1 MKQLAYILLLMT
13 FFTTGSCTDIDK
25 DNPYDNQLHTL
36 QVNAVYPDE
45 YSDYLRE
52 GVTVK
57 IEDIDRGNSYT
68 SKTDKNGTV
77 RFSLTKGIYRIQISD
92 KAEQDI
98 FNGLADKVKFVNGD
112 LALNLPLMHSRSGDI
127 VIKEIYCGGC
137 TKLPF
142 EGNYQSDKY
151 MILHNNTS
159 ETQYLDGLCFG
170 SLDPYNSQATNV
182 WVTQDESTGATIF
195 PDFLPVAQC
204 VWQFGGTGQTFPLAP
219 GEDAVV
225 VICGA
230 IDHAAQYPQSVNL
243 NKPGY
248 FVCYNPVYF
257 WNTLYHP
264 APGDQITPD
273 HYLNVVIKTGQ
284 ANAYTFS
291 VFSPATV
298 LFKAK
303 DTTIQDFV
311 SQADNVIQKPGSTVD
326 RTVKV
331 PVDWVLDA
339 VEIYYGGSSN
349 NMKRMPPSVDAGY
362 VTQSALYDGRTLYRH
377 TDEEASREAGYE
389 ILEDT
394 NNSSSDFYE
403 REKQS
408 LHE

>member
-326 RTVKV
+326 RIVKV

>member
-112 LALNLPLMHSRSGDI
+112 LALNLPLVHSRSGDI

>member
-13 FFTTGSCTDIDK
+13 FLTTGSCTDIDK

-98 FNGLADKVKFVNGD
+98 FNGLADKVKLVNGD
-112 LALNLPLMHSRSGDI
+112 LALNLPLVHSRSGDI

-326 RTVKV
+326 RIVKV